1 VFFDIETQ
9 ISPEQFGQ
17 ILVDD
22 IYEQTPPNASSMIT
36 QIANAIRQQVRFVVL
51 FVILISFVVSVMGCC
66 IT

>member
-51 FVILISFVVSVMGCC
+51 FVILISLVVSVMGCC